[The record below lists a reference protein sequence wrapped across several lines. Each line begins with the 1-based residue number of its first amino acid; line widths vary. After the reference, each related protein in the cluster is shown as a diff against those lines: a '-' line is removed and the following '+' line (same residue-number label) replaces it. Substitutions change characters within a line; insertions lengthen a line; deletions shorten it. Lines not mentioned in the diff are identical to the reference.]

1 MNNASIS
8 SLDAFVDVLTN
19 IERESGSTPLITV
32 VTKKVLSK
40 KKMNSSMNSR
50 CLKRTENN
58 KREEEETK
66 TIGKSSMV
74 AKEKSFKTFRRF

>member
-8 SLDAFVDVLTN
+8 SLVEFVDVFTN

-40 KKMNSSMNSR
+40 KKMNSSMNSSSS
-50 CLKRTENN
+50 KRTENN
-58 KREEEETK
+58 KREEEEDEDDWE
-66 TIGKSSMV
+66 IIDGC
-74 AKEKSFKTFRRF
+74 EGEEF